1 MGFPLKAYSLILA
14 DRGTAHEVVLTLVD
28 ILLNSFY
35 YTFRFGFW

>member
-28 ILLNSFY
+28 ILLN
-35 YTFRFGFW
+35 